1 MTVPWFY
8 ILALVMTLVLS
19 CIVIIKQ
26 YEIKSVLYRN
36 ILFLSSLLVYFVFGV
51 SWSFVLFNGRMA
63 WWSILLSI
71 LFGIIVSL
79 VIAAILDK
87 SNVNTEIS
95 YKPEELVGIQG
106 IITNKLDGFHY
117 LGKLLDS
124 EGTDI
129 IVTIEENKEKG
140 DKFTIQSSF
149 GNEIIAI

>member
-87 SNVNTEIS
+87 SNVNT
-95 YKPEELVGIQG
+95 P
-106 IITNKLDGFHY
+106 
-117 LGKLLDS
+117 
-124 EGTDI
+124 
-129 IVTIEENKEKG
+129 
-140 DKFTIQSSF
+140 
-149 GNEIIAI
+149 